1 MSIEM
6 ARFIYQDP
14 YYSDYRLAF
23 SADALVNSFP
33 YSMPSRQLDITAERM
48 DSLAIIKT
56 PVGLNPNALFKNV
69 NPRDAFFSSN
79 KQWILKGRM
88 SIHNPVGIRQ
98 FSFV

>member
-1 MSIEM
+1 MSTEM
-6 ARFIYQDP
+6 ACFVYQDP
-14 YYSDYRLAF
+14 CYSDYRMA
-23 SADALVNSFP
+23 SDALVNSFP

-69 NPRDAFFSSN
+69 NPRDAFCSSN

-88 SIHNPVGIRQ
+88 SIYNPVGIRQ
-98 FSFV
+98 FNFV